1 MRGMKPLPP
10 ITAAEL
16 KSQLDAGADLRLV
29 DVREPAEW
37 ISELGHIEGAEL
49 IPLGTLPSQV
59 ERFKDETREII
70 SICKSGMRAGQA
82 AELLARSGLKVRVL
96 TGGTLA
102 WKASGLPTSR
112 EP

>member
-1 MRGMKPLPP
+1 MKLPP

-16 KSQLDAGADLRLV
+16 KSQLDAGAALRLV
-29 DVREPAEW
+29 DVREHAEW
-37 ISELGHIEGAEL
+37 ISELGHIQGAEL
-49 IPLGTLPSQV
+49 IPLGTLSSKLASFQG
-59 ERFKDETREII
+59 ETREII

-82 AELLARSGLKVRVL
+82 AELLARAGHKVRVL

-102 WKASGLPTSR
+102 WKAAGLPTSR